1 MAIFVINLFHT
12 VQEIFDICFLSHFVI
27 TASYFVISIFYFI
40 YQFQKGDCLST
51 KYWGKY
57 KIVPDL
63 PMARLLITWSADKLK
78 TSYYST
84 TVTKATISKR
94 GCNTFLNETLSFLH
108 VMWYNHVVTW
118 RTSRNVYQNR
128 RVPLL
133 HFMRPIILNQSNQS
147 YSPSTCVDESYQ
159 FLQDAW
165 FLIMLPW

>member
-27 TASYFVISIFYFI
+27 TASYFVISIFCFI
-40 YQFQKGDCLST
+40 FQFQKGDCLST

-57 KIVPDL
+57 KIVPNL
-63 PMARLLITWSADKLK
+63 SMARLLITWSVDKLK

-84 TVTKATISKR
+84 TVTKATISKH

-118 RTSRNVYQNR
+118 RTSRNAYQNR
-128 RVPLL
+128 REPLL
-133 HFMRPIILNQSNQS
+133 HFMRPIILNQGNQS